1 MSTFSARALE
11 TGQARSARRLRA
23 ASNGP
28 FAVDG
33 EGTALSFVYF
43 ASFFDSH
50 RPDLRVSAREL
61 ARVADILRT
70 TPQLRRGLIF
80 TPEPTVGRY
89 YPHDGAPPHLALELY
104 FARIDHLEEAIGRNG
119 HLQQLAAPETLPSL
133 VETDATQQAMVA
145 RPFPVPDARFRS
157 SLGEMPCTYLVHYPG
172 KAADLNVWHDY
183 YLHHHPQIMAHF
195 PDIREIEISTRVDW
209 CGFLPWPR
217 VDYMQRNKLAFDNA
231 AALIRALESPV
242 RAEMRAD
249 YHKFPPFE
257 GANVHYPFATLEIRP
272 DRVQ

>member
-1 MSTFSARALE
+1 V
-11 TGQARSARRLRA
+11 RRRPA
-23 ASNGP
+23 ASNGS

-33 EGTALSFVYF
+33 EGAALSFVYF

-80 TPEPTVGRY
+80 TPETAVGRY

-104 FARIDHLEEAIGRNG
+104 FDRIDHLEDAIGRNG
-119 HLQQLAAPETLPSL
+119 HLQQLAVPETLPSL
-133 VETDATQQAMVA
+133 AEADATQQAMVA
-145 RPFPVPDARFRS
+145 RPFPVLDARFRS

-195 PDIREIEISTRVDW
+195 PD
-209 CGFLPWPR
+209 
-217 VDYMQRNKLAFDNA
+217 KLAFDNA

-257 GANVHYPFATLEIRP
+257 GANVHYPFATLEVRP